1 MNVSVIDNEIVIK
14 LPINEYEDY
23 SDLLN
28 YLEYLEIT
36 SKSKA
41 SQEDIDNLI
50 SEVKKGRWE
59 RFKAKR
65 EVNA

>member
-1 MNVSVIDNEIVIK
+1 MNVNIIDNEIVIK
-14 LPINEYEDY
+14 LPINEYDNY
-23 SDLLN
+23 SDILN
-28 YLEYLEIT
+28 YLKYLEIT

-50 SEVKKGRWE
+50 NEVKKGRWE